1 MADQELIEL
10 TEETSPDIGDLLY
23 LVVDPDGTPADRK
36 IQLAKLSEGL
46 LHNSMSDLQGGT
58 VDEYYHL
65 SEADYTELSEWLDD
79 VTLGDNGVTQLP
91 QLVLTPSA
99 AAVEAIEGGMF
110 YNSGDKAIYV
120 CTDI

>member
-1 MADQELIEL
+1 MFDINVTMDDDQPIEV
-10 TEETSPDIGDLLY
+10 TIDDEQPINVTIQGCM
-23 LVVDPDGTPADRK
+23 GTIENHNA
-36 IQLAKLSEGL
+36 LSG
-46 LHNSMSDLQGGT
+46 LQGGDT
-58 VDEYYHL
+58 DEYYHFSL
-65 SEADYTELSEWLDD
+65 ADYTELSEWLDN

-120 CTDI
+120 CTDV